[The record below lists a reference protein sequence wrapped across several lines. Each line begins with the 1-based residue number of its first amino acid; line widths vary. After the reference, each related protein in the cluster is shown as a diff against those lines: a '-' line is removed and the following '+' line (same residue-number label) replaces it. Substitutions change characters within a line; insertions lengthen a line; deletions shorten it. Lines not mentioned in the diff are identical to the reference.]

1 MSPCS
6 LRKNMNVKCHKV
18 LKISSLKIVHSPAD
32 KTDNLLLRV
41 THIWHFVAVICEV
54 LPQFY

>member
-1 MSPCS
+1 
-6 LRKNMNVKCHKV
+6 MNVKCHKV
-18 LKISSLKIVHSPAD
+18 LKISSLKIIHSPAD

-41 THIWHFVAVICEV
+41 THIWHFVAVACEV